1 MTNSQK
7 VAMEKIKKLTN
18 DLLYNDNHEIKK
30 FEVTDCD
37 YFISVVVET
46 GLKNDEG
53 TLVAIVGRDRAH
65 LFIGKRGAITYP
77 VYKKGKFIR
86 RKFHGYSM
94 LEAVCDQRKEFEI

>member
-7 VAMEKIKKLTN
+7 MAMERIKKLTN
-18 DLLYNDNHEIKK
+18 DLLYNDNHEVKK

-46 GLKNDEG
+46 GIKNDEG
-53 TLVAIVGRDRAH
+53 TLAAIYCRDRAH

-77 VYKKGKFIR
+77 VYKNGKFMR
-86 RKFHGYSM
+86 KKFHGYSL
-94 LEAVCDQRKEFEI
+94 LEAVCVQREETGI

>member
-7 VAMEKIKKLTN
+7 LAMERIKKLTN

-37 YFISVVVET
+37 YIMSVIVET

-53 TLVAIVGRDRAH
+53 TLAAIVGRDRAH

-77 VYKKGKFIR
+77 VHKNGKFIR
-86 RKFHGYSM
+86 RKFHSYSM